1 MKAWGRLAVLVCAL
15 TALAIPASAVAQP
28 GYYVS
33 KPSILD
39 VIDLRGSHGYGVY
52 VLGVSRNRVWI
63 VVTKGSASAA
73 YLGRGTVSED
83 GIEGEFGN
91 LGRISVRLESDS
103 HTEVEEPEP
112 GCKGRASV
120 SRRGRFTGLI
130 RFRGENGFTDVRAK
144 SADGF
149 ALRRYRTVCKRP
161 PEHKSQARKQ
171 PPTVSLSAVSR
182 RYPRA
187 PWFSVFK
194 QKPSK
199 RSKFIP
205 SLEEAN
211 YTARTIERRPNLGIY
226 RTASATSTPETFAV
240 TPLGTSP
247 VAATVAP
254 PPPFSGSATYEKNG
268 DGGATWSG
276 DLAVELPGRGKLS
289 LTGSTYHAK
298 VCRGFA
304 CACPIGECFF
314 ASVGVVQGR
323 VERLQRLA
331 ARVRP

>member
-1 MKAWGRLAVLVCAL
+1 MKAWGRLVVLVCAL
-15 TALAIPASAVAQP
+15 AALAIPALAAAQP

-39 VIDLRGSHGYGVY
+39 VIDLRGSHGYGVH
-52 VLGVSRNRVWI
+52 VFGVSRNQVWV

-103 HTEVEEPEP
+103 HTEMEEPEP

-120 SRRGRFTGLI
+120 TRTGRFTGLI
-130 RFRGENGFTDVRAK
+130 RFRGENGFTNVHVK
-144 SADGF
+144 SAGGF
-149 ALRRYRTVCKRP
+149 AHRRYRTVCKRP
-161 PEHKSQARKQ
+161 PEHRSQARKQ

-182 RYPRA
+182 RYARA

-194 QKPSK
+194 QMPSK
-199 RSKFIP
+199 RSKFFS

-211 YTARTIERRPNLGIY
+211 YTARMIERRPNLGIY
-226 RTASATSTPETFAV
+226 RTASATSAPETFAV
-240 TPLGTSP
+240 TPLDTSP
-247 VAATVAP
+247 VTATVAP
-254 PPPFSGSATYEKNG
+254 PAPFSGSATYEKNG
-268 DGGATWSG
+268 GGGGTWSG

-289 LTGSTYHAK
+289 LTDSTYHAK
-298 VCRGFA
+298 LCRSFA

-314 ASVGVVQGR
+314 VSVGVVQGR
-323 VERLQRLA
+323 VERVRRLA

>member
-1 MKAWGRLAVLVCAL
+1 MKARGGLAVLVCAL
-15 TALAIPASAVAQP
+15 AALAIPALAAAQP
-28 GYYVS
+28 GYYVR

-39 VIDLRGSHGYGVY
+39 LIDLRGSHGYGVHI
-52 VLGVSRNRVWI
+52 LGVSRKQVWV
-63 VVTKGSASAA
+63 VVTKGPASAA

-91 LGRISVRLESDS
+91 LGRISVTLEPGS
-103 HTEVEEPEP
+103 HTEVEEPGP

-120 SRRGRFTGLI
+120 TRIGRFTGLI
-130 RFRGENGFTDVRAK
+130 RFRGENGFTDVRVE
-144 SADGF
+144 SAGGF

-161 PEHKSQARKQ
+161 PERKQ

-182 RYPRA
+182 RHLRA

-199 RSKFIP
+199 RSKFVS

-226 RTASATSTPETFAV
+226 RTVSATSAPETFAV

-247 VAATVAP
+247 VTATVAP
-254 PPPFSGSATYEKNG
+254 PAPFSGSATYEKNG
-268 DGGATWSG
+268 GGGTWSG
-276 DLAVELPGRGKLS
+276 DLAVELPGRGKLP
-289 LTGSTYHAK
+289 LTDSTYHAK
-298 VCRGFA
+298 LCRSFA

-314 ASVGVVQGR
+314 VSVGVVQGR
-323 VERLQRLA
+323 VERLRRLA